1 MTKFTPA
8 IAIISIWLVTV
19 VAVISIAKIAGFPIP
34 LIGKIPNLEWVEF
47 VVKFFALLLG

>member
-1 MTKFTPA
+1 MTKSPAA

-19 VAVISIAKIAGFPIP
+19 VAVASLAKLAGFTIP

-47 VVKFFALLLG
+47 FVKFCALLLG